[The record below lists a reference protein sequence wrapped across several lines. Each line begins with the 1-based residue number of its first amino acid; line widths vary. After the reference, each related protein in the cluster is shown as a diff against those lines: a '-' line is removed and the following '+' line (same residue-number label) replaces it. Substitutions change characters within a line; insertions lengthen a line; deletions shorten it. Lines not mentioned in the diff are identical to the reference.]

1 MRKLAYGENRTL
13 SWTDR
18 LGSYLSRRPLLRYAA
33 RERPSHMVE
42 VGCGYDAHLLQALL
56 PYCDTAVGIDI
67 RTDKSVAG
75 ISMVDFVIER
85 DLPMLQDASVD
96 FILMNNILEHL
107 WHPQEVL
114 TETYRAL
121 KEGGMLFVNVP
132 SWWGKRLLEHSAF
145 TFGYSAVIEID
156 DHKMYYGVRD
166 LWPLLV
172 RAGYRPQ
179 HIRAGYHKFGLN
191 TYAWARKSPPNQASE

>member
-1 MRKLAYGENRTL
+1 MRKLAYGEDRTL

-18 LGSYLSRRPLLRYAA
+18 LGSYLSRRALLRYAA
-33 RERPSHMVE
+33 RERPRHVVE
-42 VGCGYDAHLLQALL
+42 IGCGYDAHLLQSLL

-67 RTDKSVAG
+67 RTDKTVAE

-85 DLPMLQDASVD
+85 ELPMLEDDSAD
-96 FILMNNILEHL
+96 FILMHNILEHL

-114 TETYRAL
+114 TEAYRAL
-121 KEGGMLFVNVP
+121 KDGGTLFVNVP
-132 SWWGKRLLEHSAF
+132 SWWGKRFLEHSAF

-156 DHKMYYGVRD
+156 DHKMYYSVRD

-172 RAGYRPQ
+172 RAGFRPQ

-191 TYAWARKSPPNQASE
+191 TYAWAKKASQTESPE